1 MNAQLPNGYDAA
13 TSVEADPR
21 RAEAL
26 ILSKLAAGMIR
37 ASAPGNGFATLAAAV
52 HDNRQFWRLASHDL
66 AQDGNRLPAKLRAQ
80 LLSLAGFVERETGRV
95 LAAGTTPAALIEINR
110 ALARGLFNQPAS

>member
-1 MNAQLPNGYDAA
+1 
-13 TSVEADPR
+13 
-21 RAEAL
+21 
-26 ILSKLAAGMIR
+26 MIR
-37 ASAPGNGFATLAAAV
+37 ASDPGNGFATLAAAV

-66 AQDGNRLPAKLRAQ
+66 AQDGNRLPAQLRAQ

>member
-66 AQDGNRLPAKLRAQ
+66 AQDGNWLPAQLRAQ

>member
-37 ASAPGNGFATLAAAV
+37 AIRPLTITATVSARSSATP
-52 HDNRQFWRLASHDL
+52 RFCS
-66 AQDGNRLPAKLRAQ
+66 
-80 LLSLAGFVERETGRV
+80 
-95 LAAGTTPAALIEINR
+95 INR
-110 ALARGLFNQPAS
+110 TEMR